1 MNDDTP
7 QYPARRTMLAQ
18 TLAHSA
24 ALAVGSLLG
33 GEAIA
38 APAADTQSD
47 ASPQRRAG
55 NGKRTI
61 DVLIVGGGSAGAVM
75 AARLSER
82 ASRNVLLLEAG
93 HNYAAWDYPHV
104 IASSDIVGG
113 DPGHEW
119 GYRTQAGY
127 IDHPIRALRGKVLG
141 GSSAING
148 AVAIRAREQDLK
160 NWNLPGWSYA
170 DMLPSFRRLESRDSG
185 SAALHG
191 HAGPLSVRQLTRED
205 ITPMQRAF
213 VDATVAN
220 GYRVIDDFDGP
231 DADGVGPYAMNIVNG
246 VRVNTGIAYLTND
259 VRARKNLQIRG
270 GALVDRVLFDR
281 DRAIG
286 VKLANGEEIH
296 ANEVILSAGSYGSA
310 AILLRSGVGPGADL
324 RALSIP
330 EIANLPVGQ
339 RLKDHPFYYNAYAA
353 RPDRIG
359 DPSPVIG
366 AFLWTHSASAQN
378 GDLDLHVTATHL
390 FPHDQ
395 SPTKVGFVLAVALTR
410 PLSVGSLKLASRK
423 PDDAPVIDLNF
434 LAEQQDRTR
443 LLDGIRLA
451 RRIGR
456 TAPLSDLVHS
466 ELNPG
471 PGAATD
477 EQILAS
483 VKSTVDTYHHPTST
497 APMGAAGDPHAVVD
511 LDGRVHGVRNLRVV
525 DASIFPDAIS
535 VATNITTIAAAE
547 HIAHRYA

>member
-1 MNDDTP
+1 MNDRTLQD
-7 QYPARRTMLAQ
+7 PARRTML
-18 TLAHSA
+18 TRSA
-24 ALAVGSLLG
+24 ALAAGSLLG
-33 GEAIA
+33 AETSA
-38 APAADTQSD
+38 APIRADTSPG
-47 ASPQRRAG
+47 ASPRRQIEH
-55 NGKRTI
+55 GKRTI

-75 AARLSER
+75 AARLTEK

-113 DPGHEW
+113 DACHEW
-119 GYRTQAGY
+119 GYRTKPGY
-127 IDHPIRALRGKVLG
+127 IDHPIGALRGKVLG

-148 AVAIRAREQDLK
+148 AVAIRARAQDLK
-160 NWNLPGWSYA
+160 NWNLPGWSFA
-170 DMLPSFRRLESRDSG
+170 EMLPAFKRLESRDSG

-191 HAGPLSVRQLTRED
+191 HAGPLPVRQLTRED

-220 GYRVIDDFDGP
+220 GYRIIDDFDGP
-231 DADGVGPYAMNIVNG
+231 DANGVGPYSMNVVNG

-259 VRARKNLQIRG
+259 VRARENLQIRG
-270 GALVDRVLFDR
+270 GSLVDRVLFDN

-286 VKLANGEEIH
+286 VRLASGEEIH
-296 ANEVILSAGSYGSA
+296 AGEVILSAGSYGSA
-310 AILLRSGVGPGADL
+310 AILLRSGIGPGADL
-324 RALSIP
+324 HALSIP
-330 EIANLPVGQ
+330 EVANLPVGK

-353 RPDRIG
+353 RPDKIG
-359 DPSPVIG
+359 DQSPVIG
-366 AFLWTHSASAQN
+366 AFLWTHSATARN

-395 SPTKVGFVLAVALTR
+395 SPTGVGFVLAVALTR

-423 PDDAPVIDLNF
+423 PDDAPIIDLNF
-434 LAEQQDRTR
+434 LAEAQDRAR
-443 LLDGIRLA
+443 LLDGIKLA

-456 TAPLSDLVHS
+456 TSPLSELIHA

-483 VKSTVDTYHHPTST
+483 VRSTVDTYHHPTST
-497 APMGAAGDPHAVVD
+497 APMGTPGNPDAVVD

-525 DASIFPDAIS
+525 DASIFPDAVS
-535 VATNITTIAAAE
+535 VATNITTIATAE
-547 HIAHRYA
+547 HIAHRFV